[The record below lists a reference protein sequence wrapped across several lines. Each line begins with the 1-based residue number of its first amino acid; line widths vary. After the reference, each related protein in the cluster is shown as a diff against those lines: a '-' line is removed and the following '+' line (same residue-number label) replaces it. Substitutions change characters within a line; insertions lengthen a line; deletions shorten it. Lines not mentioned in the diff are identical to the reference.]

1 MEVIASVEAPGDDIK
16 PGFSVKARIVT
27 QEKENVLIAPYETVG
42 ADENGNEYVFLYWD
56 GKAVKT
62 AVETG
67 EEYDSGFE
75 ILSGIQEGDRLLY
88 QPEQLSDGSRVI
100 LAAKEGES

>member
-1 MEVIASVEAPGDDIK
+1 MK
-16 PGFSVKARIVT
+16 T
-27 QEKENVLIAPYETVG
+27 ET
-42 ADENGNEYVFLYWD
+42 NMVFLYRD